1 MLINDHM
8 SISPV
13 TIREDADYKSAFV
26 VMDENDCH
34 HLPVVN
40 AENEVV
46 GVVSLRD
53 LQMAA
58 RCFFESPHEISEV
71 MHTPVLTARSGDTL
85 SNAVEMMADNR
96 FGCLQIL
103 DDSNHVMGM
112 LTETDLFRVLSHH
125 LAGKY

>member
-85 SNAVEMMADNR
+85 SSAVEMMTGNR
-96 FGCLQIL
+96 FGCLPIL

-112 LTETDLFRVLSHH
+112 LTETDLFRVLSGH

>member
-1 MLINDHM
+1 MLIKDHM

-13 TIREDADYKSAFV
+13 TIQEDADYKSAFE
-26 VMDENDCH
+26 VMEQNNFH

-40 AENEVV
+40 SEKEVV

-58 RCFFESPHEISEV
+58 RRFVESPVEISEV

-85 SNAVEMMADNR
+85 SIAVEMMADNR
-96 FGCLQIL
+96 FGCLPIL
-103 DDSNHVMGM
+103 DDNNRVMGM
-112 LTETDLFRVLSHH
+112 LTETDLFRVLSGL

>member
-1 MLINDHM
+1 MLIKDHM

-13 TIREDADYKSAFV
+13 TIQEDADYKSAFE
-26 VMDENDCH
+26 VMEQINFH

-40 AENEVV
+40 GEKEVV

-58 RCFFESPHEISEV
+58 RRFVESPVEISEV

-96 FGCLQIL
+96 FGCLPIL
-103 DDSNHVMGM
+103 DDNNHVMGM
-112 LTETDLFRVLSHH
+112 LTETDLFRVLSNH

>member
-1 MLINDHM
+1 MLIKDHM

-13 TIREDADYKSAFV
+13 TIQEDADYKSAFE
-26 VMDENDCH
+26 VMEQNNFH

-40 AENEVV
+40 GEKEVV

-58 RCFFESPHEISEV
+58 RRFVESPVEISEV

-85 SNAVEMMADNR
+85 SSAVEMMADNR
-96 FGCLQIL
+96 FGCLPIL
-103 DDSNHVMGM
+103 DDNNHVMGM
-112 LTETDLFRVLSHH
+112 LTETDLFRVLSNH

>member
-1 MLINDHM
+1 MLIKDHM

-13 TIREDADYKSAFV
+13 TILEDADYKTAFE
-26 VMDENDCH
+26 VMEQNNFH

-40 AENEVV
+40 GEKEVV

-58 RCFFESPHEISEV
+58 RRFVESPVEISEV

-96 FGCLQIL
+96 FGCLPIL
-103 DDSNHVMGM
+103 DDNNHVMGM
-112 LTETDLFRVLSHH
+112 LTETDLFRVLSDH

>member
-1 MLINDHM
+1 MLIKDHM

-13 TIREDADYKSAFV
+13 TILEDADYKSAFE
-26 VMDENDCH
+26 VMEQNNFH

-40 AENEVV
+40 GEKEVV

-58 RCFFESPHEISEV
+58 RRFVESPVEISEV

-96 FGCLQIL
+96 FGCLPIL
-103 DDSNHVMGM
+103 DDNNQVMGM
-112 LTETDLFRVLSHH
+112 LTETDLFRVLSDH

>member
-1 MLINDHM
+1 MLIKDHM

-13 TIREDADYKSAFV
+13 TIREDADYKSAFE
-26 VMDENDCH
+26 VMDEKNFH

-40 AENEVV
+40 GENEVV

-96 FGCLQIL
+96 FGCLPIL
-103 DDSNHVMGM
+103 DDSNHVM
-112 LTETDLFRVLSHH
+112 
-125 LAGKY
+125 

>member
-1 MLINDHM
+1 MLIKDHM

-13 TIREDADYKSAFV
+13 TILEDADYKSAFE
-26 VMDENDCH
+26 VMEQNNFH

-40 AENEVV
+40 SEKEVV

-58 RCFFESPHEISEV
+58 RRFVESPVEISEV

-96 FGCLQIL
+96 FGCLPIL
-103 DDSNHVMGM
+103 DDNNHVMGM
-112 LTETDLFRVLSHH
+112 LTETDLFRVLSNH

>member
-1 MLINDHM
+1 MLIKDHM

-13 TIREDADYKSAFV
+13 TIREDADYKSAFE
-26 VMDENDCH
+26 VMDEKNFH

-40 AENEVV
+40 GENEVV

-71 MHTPVLTARSGDTL
+71 MHTPVLTARAGDTL

-96 FGCLQIL
+96 FGCLPIL